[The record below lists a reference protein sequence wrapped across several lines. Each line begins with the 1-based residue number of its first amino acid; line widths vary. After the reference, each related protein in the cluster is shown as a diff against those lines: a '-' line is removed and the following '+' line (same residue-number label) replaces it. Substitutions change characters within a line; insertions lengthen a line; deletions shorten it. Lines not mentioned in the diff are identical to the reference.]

1 MSTIWEL
8 AEDALDGLGCAV
20 AANVLVAASEE
31 LRPDEY
37 MTFFVFST
45 TPAQSGDDAET
56 LRNWMVQ
63 VSYYNRAG
71 LVGMPDISGAMAAAG
86 FRAGAW
92 RELPY
97 NQQTRHY
104 GMALDFNYL
113 A

>member
-1 MSTIWEL
+1 MATIWEL
-8 AEDALDGLGCAV
+8 AEDALDGLGCTV
-20 AANVLVAASEE
+20 AANVLVLADGVE
-31 LRPDEY
+31 RPDEY
-37 MTFFVFST
+37 MTFFVFSAT
-45 TPAQSGDDAET
+45 EAQSADDAET
-56 LRNWMVQ
+56 LRSWMVQ

-71 LVGMPDISGAMAAAG
+71 LVGMPDIKSAMAAAG